1 MVTHHWQGRRICTW
15 WRKESLQ
22 LRDDSIKLQQV
33 AETMTEEEEGAEE
46 EAVDMIAV
54 EVVAADPMVRISRP
68 MVNGMTS
75 VLRTLLL
82 IRGIR
87 IRRLHL
93 HLRQCLHISKA
104 SSNSDR
110 PVHFKCR
117 RTLRSRRRQFRLYLE
132 PSSISMLSN
141 PNNGRNNN
149 LNMAVTRGINMVGP
163 RHSRKCPCH
172 RLGPISI
179 LPFLRPC
186 DSISNS
192 RVSVGRYFWMQ
203 RSMRGRWRP
212 GGL

>member
-1 MVTHHWQGRRICTW
+1 MMWMMVTHHWQGRLICTW
-15 WRKESLQ
+15 WRKENLQ

-33 AETMTEEEEGAEE
+33 AETMTGAEEGA
-46 EAVDMIAV
+46 VDTIAV
-54 EVVAADPMVRISRP
+54 EVVAADPMVRTSRP

-82 IRGIR
+82 IHGIR

-93 HLRQCLHISKA
+93 HLRQRLHISKA
-104 SSNSDR
+104 FSNSDR
-110 PVHFKCR
+110 PVHFKCQ

-163 RHSRKCPCH
+163 RHSRKWPCH
-172 RLGPISI
+172 RLGHISM
-179 LPFLRPC
+179 LPF
-186 DSISNS
+186 
-192 RVSVGRYFWMQ
+192 
-203 RSMRGRWRP
+203 
-212 GGL
+212 

>member
-1 MVTHHWQGRRICTW
+1 MMWMMVTHHWQGRRICTW
-15 WRKESLQ
+15 WRKENLQ

-46 EAVDMIAV
+46 EAVDTIAV

-75 VLRTLLL
+75 VLRTLLS
-82 IRGIR
+82 IHGIR

-93 HLRQCLHISKA
+93 HLRRRLHTSKT
-104 SSNSDR
+104 SNSDR
-110 PVHFKCR
+110 PVHFQCR
-117 RTLRSRRRQFRLYLE
+117 RTLHSRRRQFRLYLE
-132 PSSISMLSN
+132 PCSISMLSN

-149 LNMAVTRGINMVGP
+149 INMAVTRGINMVGP

-172 RLGPISI
+172 RLDPISI

-203 RSMRGRWRP
+203 CSMRSR
-212 GGL
+212 

>member
-1 MVTHHWQGRRICTW
+1 
-15 WRKESLQ
+15 
-22 LRDDSIKLQQV
+22 LRDDNTKPQLV
-33 AETMTEEEEGAEE
+33 AETMIKEEVGAEE
-46 EAVDMIAV
+46 GAVDMIAV
-54 EVVAADPMVRISRP
+54 EVVAAGPMVRISTT

-82 IRGIR
+82 TRGTR

-93 HLRQCLHISKA
+93 HLRQRLHISKA
-104 SSNSDR
+104 SSNSGRLDR
-110 PVHFKCR
+110 LKCR

-149 LNMAVTRGINMVGP
+149 LNMATRGINTVGP

-172 RLGPISI
+172 RLGPIST

-192 RVSVGRYFWMQ
+192 RGSVGR
-203 RSMRGRWRP
+203 
-212 GGL
+212 

>member
-1 MVTHHWQGRRICTW
+1 M
-15 WRKESLQ
+15 
-22 LRDDSIKLQQV
+22 RDDNTKPQPA
-33 AETMTEEEEGAEE
+33 AETMTEEEVGAEE
-46 EAVDMIAV
+46 EAVDTIAV
-54 EVVAADPMVRISRP
+54 EVVAAGPMVRISTT

-82 IRGIR
+82 IRGTR

-93 HLRQCLHISKA
+93 HLRQRLHISKA
-104 SSNSDR
+104 SSNSGR

-149 LNMAVTRGINMVGP
+149 LNIAATKGINMAGP
-163 RHSRKCPCH
+163 RHSRKCLCH
-172 RLGPISI
+172 HLGPISI

-192 RVSVGRYFWMQ
+192 RGSVGRYFCMQ
-203 RSMRGRWRP
+203 CSANSQWRP
-212 GGL
+212 PGIITHQEAI

>member
-1 MVTHHWQGRRICTW
+1 
-15 WRKESLQ
+15 
-22 LRDDSIKLQQV
+22 
-33 AETMTEEEEGAEE
+33 
-46 EAVDMIAV
+46 
-54 EVVAADPMVRISRP
+54 MVRTSRP
-68 MVNGMTS
+68 MANGMTS

-82 IRGIR
+82 TRGIR

-93 HLRQCLHISKA
+93 RPRQRLRISKA

-110 PVHFKCR
+110 PVRLKCR
-117 RTLRSRRRQFRLYLE
+117 RTLHSRRRQFRRYLE

-149 LNMAVTRGINMVGP
+149 LNMAATRGTNMAGP

-172 RLGPISI
+172 HLGPISI

-192 RVSVGRYFWMQ
+192 RASVSRYFWMQ
-203 RSMRGRWRP
+203 CSVRSRWRRS
-212 GGL
+212 GL